1 MLIKYINIDC
11 FSTIVE
17 IIYGE
22 ASKVSPIQ
30 KGEAENVLAMLNGR
44 GKQFWGGLLKVLAIA
59 AWEGAN
65 NVHPW
70 GGMMKSFTLS
80 QRGGGHKV
88 LYPRFAQFAAFT
100 PPCD

>member
-11 FSTIVE
+11 FSTIVV

-44 GKQFWGGLLKVLAIA
+44 GKQF
-59 AWEGAN
+59 
-65 NVHPW
+65 
-70 GGMMKSFTLS
+70 
-80 QRGGGHKV
+80 
-88 LYPRFAQFAAFT
+88 
-100 PPCD
+100 